1 MICAVDKSTTDLRV
15 KFFNNFYDDSPELTK
30 SELEN
35 YHFICQTEAQEIPT
49 VPSSP
54 FFLFFSP
61 SVPVWMAA
69 RAAAAGP
76 TYFTSFMNCVDGG
89 VKANNPSEYA
99 MMEIHNHYRQ
109 RGQPSPEIKIIVSVG
124 TGKFPAKDMGNTDLG
139 FMNLK
144 DTVLTP
150 KHLLALLINTVS

>member
-15 KFFNNFYDDSPELTK
+15 KFFNNFYDDSPELTN

-35 YHFICQTEAQEIPT
+35 YHFIYQTETQEIPT
-49 VPSSP
+49 IPSSP

-61 SVPVWMAA
+61 SLSVPVWMAA

-99 MMEIHNHYRQ
+99 MMEIHNYYRR
-109 RGQPSPEIKIIVSVG
+109 RGRPSPEFKIIVSVG
-124 TGKFPAKDMGNTDLG
+124 TGKFPPKDMGNADLG
-139 FMNLK
+139 LR
-144 DTVLTP
+144 DTILTP
-150 KHLLALLINTVS
+150 KHLFDLLINTVS